1 MKGVAT
7 PVFLFSAKEKAKLLA
22 RTFSTTEPDCDR
34 LLDSHARSHAELIEE
49 ADKVGATGWTK
60 TQHTQRIIPVESLA
74 PEADL
79 DALAK
84 KLVDEHFPEIPPSER
99 KDQIPSFR
107 VHYEEHSAAMHLH
120 STDVMR
126 RVADFVPKDSYRV
139 DLESPERT
147 ILVVVAG
154 GSVMMSVV
162 KGYGMSEKYHHF
174 HIHSASD
181 LGPPSTFPA

>member
-1 MKGVAT
+1 MT
-7 PVFLFSAKEKAKLLA
+7 D
-22 RTFSTTEPDCDR
+22 PDRDR
-34 LLDSHARSHAELIEE
+34 LVDYHAGSHTELIEE
-49 ADKVGATGWTK
+49 ADKVGAAGWTK
-60 TQHTQRIIPVESLA
+60 TQHTQRIIPVERLA

-84 KLVDEHFPEIPPSER
+84 KLVDEHFPKIPPGER
-99 KDQIPSFR
+99 KDPLPSFR
-107 VHYEEHSAAMHLH
+107 VHYEEHSPAMHLH
-120 STDVMR
+120 ATDVMR

-154 GSVMMSVV
+154 GSALMSVV

-174 HIHSASD
+174 HIHSAAD
-181 LGPPSTFPA
+181 LGPPSTVSA

>member
-1 MKGVAT
+1 M
-7 PVFLFSAKEKAKLLA
+7 
-22 RTFSTTEPDCDR
+22 
-34 LLDSHARSHAELIEE
+34 
-49 ADKVGATGWTK
+49 GAAGWTK

-74 PEADL
+74 PEANL
-79 DALAK
+79 DALAQK
-84 KLVDEHFPEIPPSER
+84 IVDGHFPEIPPSER
-99 KDQIPSFR
+99 KDPLPSFR
-107 VHYEEHSAAMHLH
+107 VHYEEHSAAMHMH
-120 STDVMR
+120 ATDVMR